1 MNNNTIKEILELIKN
16 SQYIAITGH
25 IRPDGDC
32 YGSVLGFYNYIRDNK
47 KSFKKVKEC
56 DLFLKSNEVADEF
69 YNASLLKQANMFTVR
84 NYDLLI
90 CFDASATDRIENY
103 SLLEGHSE
111 VVLNIDHHRTNT
123 YYGDYNY
130 VRELSSVCE
139 VLFDFFEEEKIS
151 SVVAKCLYY
160 GILTDTGGFRFSMTT
175 RRTMELAGLCM
186 EIGHLDT
193 EGIINRAFN
202 VKTPEFNKLLGMAL
216 INTEYYALPTIPD
229 CPVNNNAI
237 AYVFIDKDMLKSL
250 GYLKPEYARIENIP
264 AILKSTLDCI
274 VSVTVVELSDNKF
287 RISLRC
293 HKKLDVAAI
302 AEEFNGGGHTA
313 AAGLDLKV
321 DKKKPKQRQLA
332 EFIDFIG
339 KRILEQIEEKNLTWA
354 DFV

>member
-47 KSFKKVKEC
+47 KSFT
-56 DLFLKSNEVADEF
+56 SNEVADEF

-237 AYVFIDKDMLKSL
+237 AYVFS
-250 GYLKPEYARIENIP
+250 
-264 AILKSTLDCI
+264 
-274 VSVTVVELSDNKF
+274 
-287 RISLRC
+287 
-293 HKKLDVAAI
+293 
-302 AEEFNGGGHTA
+302 
-313 AAGLDLKV
+313 
-321 DKKKPKQRQLA
+321 
-332 EFIDFIG
+332 
-339 KRILEQIEEKNLTWA
+339 
-354 DFV
+354 